1 MGMVGREKEQM
12 PENLLVIDEAVKE
25 FAPAVD
31 GRLLPRTTVLGG
43 LWCGGRLRRDLRR
56 RVGDSGAKRVASWRR
71 RLVICVRGKF
81 LPAKGA

>member
-12 PENLLVIDEAVKE
+12 PENLLVLDEAVKE

-43 LWCGGRLRRDLRR
+43 LLGRGQRAAFGAGAGCGETCGGAWETA
-56 RVGDSGAKRVASWRR
+56 GQ
-71 RLVICVRGKF
+71 RG
-81 LPAKGA
+81 PHRGGGGW